1 ASKATEQTEEAG
13 AALAPSPSAT
23 PETLPSAPEPAPP
36 EDPQPQPSASDADG
50 NGGGGGGDGD
60 GGGGGGDKPKKKSVL
75 PAIDVMLFNTT
86 TKMCADIPGRE
97 KGKLGGQ
104 VQQANCH
111 PTGDNERW
119 NLEVKYEK
127 GGGPDSTPLFQIRN
141 TTDKF
146 CMDMDLRGARPVGTP
161 IIEATCTG
169 TKADNQLWWL
179 DKQESGDYW
188 IRNYSSNNKCLN
200 VKGKNGPTET
210 PLNISDCTN
219 LDDQEWRI
227 VKPKT
232 E

>member
-1 ASKATEQTEEAG
+1 
-13 AALAPSPSAT
+13 AP
-23 PETLPSAPEPAPP
+23 ESAPA

-60 GGGGGGDKPKKKSVL
+60 GDGGGGGGDKPQEKSVL
-75 PAIDVMLFNTT
+75 PAMDVMLFNTT

-97 KGKLGGQ
+97 KGKVGGQ

-127 GGGPDSTPLFQIRN
+127 GGGPDSAPLFQIRN
-141 TTDKF
+141 TTDKL
-146 CMDMDLRGARPVGTP
+146 CMDMGKHGARPVGTP
-161 IIEATCTG
+161 IIENHCDG

-200 VKGKNGPTET
+200 VTGKDGPTET